1 MPAFR
6 HLPGDR
12 HGRLVIIARE
22 PGGAIRCRC
31 DCGNEHVVSISQWSN
46 GKRGRPGV
54 KSCGCLMRE
63 IEANGLR
70 AKAREIGVSVATV
83 RGRMRRGESR
93 DEALRPA
100 FYGEVLTARDGF
112 EGTRA
117 DHARRL
123 GISRQAIDHRIK
135 SGWDPHDAISLPREG

>member
-1 MPAFR
+1 MTLDI
-6 HLPGDR
+6 LPVVNR
-12 HGRLVIIARE
+12 RALPRLDGYE
-22 PGGAIRCRC
+22 
-31 DCGNEHVVSISQWSN
+31 VVYV
-46 GKRGRPGV
+46 GRPSPFGNPFPV
-54 KSCGCLMRE
+54 DAHRSRRQA
-63 IEANGLR
+63 IA
-70 AKAREIGVSVATV
+70 
-83 RGRMRRGESR
+83 MRRGESR

-117 DHARRL
+117 AHARRL